1 MTAEHPAAELPA
13 TQVPATQMPV
23 RFDTA
28 AGKWVLAAMVLGSG
42 MASLDATVVNVA
54 LPRLGKDLHADFA
67 GLQWVVN
74 GYTLTLAAL
83 ILIGGSLG
91 DRLGRRKVFIV
102 GVIWFA
108 VASLMCGLAPNVGLL
123 VAARALQGVGGAL
136 LTPGS
141 LAILQASFHP
151 KDRARAIGAWS
162 GLGGVTTAIGPF
174 LGGYLVD
181 AASWRWIFLLN
192 LPLAALVIWIS
203 VRHVPETRDTTVTGR
218 LDLLGALIGAVGL
231 ASSTWALIERSWPHG
246 VVGVAAMTAFVA
258 TESRRRHPMLP
269 LRIFGSRQ
277 FSSANLTT
285 LFVYGGLSATL
296 FMIGLVLQQ
305 AMGYS
310 PLAAGAS
317 TFPITV
323 IMLAFSAKAGALAQ
337 RIGPRWPMTIGP
349 LVIAGGLILM
359 TRIAPGHSY
368 ITSVFPAVVVFSAG
382 LALTVAP
389 LTATVLAAADAS
401 RAGVASGV
409 NNAVARVGGLLAVA
423 AVPLVA
429 GFSPVHGVS
438 PGELVDGFHTTL
450 LCAAA
455 IVVVGAIISFAGIR
469 SNVLQASTPDDPTP
483 IDQRTLLDHCATDAP
498 PLTVHGHSHRSAE
511 PQAAGRATD
520 PPNSTPP
527 NSTPSSTNL
536 PGTGRQNTGR
546 QNTGRQNTGRQNTV

>member
-1 MTAEHPAAELPA
+1 MTADQPAAEPSDAERSAAEQPA
-13 TQVPATQMPV
+13 AHTPV

-42 MASLDATVVNVA
+42 MVSLDATVVNVA
-54 LPRLGKDLHADFA
+54 LPRLGKDLHTNFA

-108 VASLMCGLAPNVGLL
+108 AASLMCGVAPNVGLL

-151 KDRARAIGAWS
+151 QDRARAIGAWS

-218 LDLLGALIGAVGL
+218 LDLPGALIGALGL
-231 ASSTWALIERSWPHG
+231 AGSTWALIERSWPLG
-246 VVGVAAMTAFVA
+246 VVGVVAMSAFVA

-269 LRIFGSRQ
+269 LRIFRSRQ

-323 IMLAFSAKAGALAQ
+323 IMLAFSARAGALAQ

-349 LVIAGGLILM
+349 VVIAGGLILM
-359 TRIAPGHSY
+359 TRIGPGHSY
-368 ITSVFPAVVVFSAG
+368 VTSVLPAILLFSAG

-401 RAGVASGV
+401 HAGVASGV

-438 PGELVDGFHTTL
+438 PRALVDGFHTTL
-450 LCAAA
+450 LWAAA
-455 IVVVGAIISFAGIR
+455 IVAVGAAVSFAGIR
-469 SNVLQASTPDDPTP
+469 SNVLQGSTPDDPTP
-483 IDQRTLLDHCATDAP
+483 IDQRTPSYHCATDAP
-498 PLTVHGHSHRSAE
+498 PLTVHGRPHE
-511 PQAAGRATD
+511 PPGTNT
-520 PPNSTPP
+520 PGTNTPGPNTPGP
-527 NSTPSSTNL
+527 NT
-536 PGTGRQNTGR
+536 PGTGRQNT
-546 QNTGRQNTGRQNTV
+546 V